1 MVPQHSTYTFIHL
14 IFVTPCTDEN
24 VLTMKVSR
32 SMVVHFAFL
41 NINALYM
48 CMYVCNLICKL
59 TIVLNTFEVTELG

>member
-14 IFVTPCTDEN
+14 IFITLCTDEN
-24 VLTMKVSR
+24 VLTVKVSR
-32 SMVVHFAFL
+32 SVVVHFAFL
-41 NINALYM
+41 NINTLYM